1 MSRQERWGLAAG
13 VAVVLMTGAV
23 LAQPNPEA
31 AKLVNPVKVTPES
44 LAAGEQVYA
53 KACRSCHARDG
64 SGGLG
69 VSLVDDEWNHGST
82 DGEMFVVIRDGG
94 AQFMEAWGDR
104 YSDTQLW
111 SVVNYIRSL
120 KPAK

>member
-1 MSRQERWGLAAG
+1 MAAGLAA
-13 VAVVLMTGAV
+13 VLLATGAA

-31 AKLVNPVKVTPES
+31 AKIRNPVPVTPES
-44 LAAGEQVYA
+44 LAAGEAAYA
-53 KACRSCHARDG
+53 KHCRGCHARDG
-64 SGGLG
+64 AGSLG
-69 VSLVDDEWNHGST
+69 PSLIDDEWNHGSS

-94 AQFMEAWGDR
+94 GQFMDPWDDR
-104 YSDTQLW
+104 LNEQQIW